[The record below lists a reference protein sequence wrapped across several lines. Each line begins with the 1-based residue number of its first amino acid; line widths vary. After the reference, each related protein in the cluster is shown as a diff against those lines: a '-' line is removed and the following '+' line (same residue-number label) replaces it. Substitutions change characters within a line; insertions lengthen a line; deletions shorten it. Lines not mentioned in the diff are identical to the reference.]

1 MSTITEQQFL
11 TLSERDRNVLS
22 LIQSMA
28 SLSVAEIGKSLS
40 MRAHVV
46 RRSIEQLRSA
56 RAIVPYVPINTAA
69 LGLSEYHVFLSG
81 IGYYSSNMQEVIK
94 KVVAHDF
101 VPFASEHAGQFQFSV
116 WARCPN
122 NLGDLLDGI
131 LRDVPVG
138 VSKTVILRRFYHS
151 FAAGALTPRST
162 PDYAL
167 GVFGDI
173 ARIDE
178 IDHRILRA
186 VGTVNSLSGVD
197 IGRAVSVPS
206 STVEYRVRRLQR
218 EGLILEPRYTVNQE
232 KLGLERFYVRLKVRS
247 PVDVRELLIQL
258 ACRMPEIAS
267 VAETIGAWD
276 FELCIVM
283 RTAFQ
288 TNEVLARIAGALGK
302 DYVEMTAYPH
312 INYLKI
318 VNYPFK
324 RLPV

>member
-1 MSTITEQQFL
+1 MATNTEQKFL
-11 TLSERDRNVLS
+11 SLTERDRDVLS

-28 SLSVAEIGKSLS
+28 SLSVAEIAKSLS
-40 MRAHVV
+40 LRTHVV

-56 RAIVPYVPINTAA
+56 QAIVPYVPINTAA

-81 IGYYSSNMQEVIK
+81 IGYFCSSMRAVIK

-116 WARCPN
+116 WARSPN
-122 NLGDLLDGI
+122 ELGDLLDGI
-131 LRDVPVG
+131 LKDLPVG
-138 VSKTVILRRFYHS
+138 VSKTVTLRRFYHS

-173 ARIDE
+173 ATIDE
-178 IDHRILRA
+178 VDHKILRA
-186 VGTVNSLSGVD
+186 ISSANALSGAD
-197 IGRAVSVPS
+197 IGRAIGMPA
-206 STVEYRVRRLQR
+206 STVDYRVRRLQR
-218 EGLILEPRYTVNQE
+218 EGIVFEPRYTVNQE
-232 KLGLERFYVRLKVRS
+232 RLGLERFYVRLKVRS
-247 PVDVRELLIQL
+247 PADVRDMLIQL
-258 ACRMPEIAS
+258 ACKTPEIAS
-267 VAETIGAWD
+267 IAETIGAWD

-302 DYVEMTAYPH
+302 DYVQMDAYPH

-324 RLPV
+324 RAPL